1 MQTMANSAG
10 SAEREMNTYME
21 SLTYSTNAFKE
32 SWTEIGQTAI
42 DRGDIKTLVNMGTSA
57 LNVINEIIKKLGVVP
72 TLITAIVGVMSAKGS
87 SLINFLSFDKGTKQI
102 QIFGRSLND
111 LKNSADKSS
120 SGFSG
125 IWKNISNI
133 FNGTKNDIKALN
145 DFNNALKNGETRI
158 QAYNKYMSGTSN
170 YAKDLAKNVAKGEM
184 SIDDANKQMN
194 EISLSSKMASI
205 GVNMLNTAFN
215 MLVSMGVAAAINI
228 IIQGI
233 TKLANA
239 YKENIKKIQEYTDN
253 IKTLEGDISSLSNE
267 FSEVRGKIEELRNI
281 ESPTLFEQDELNRL
295 IEYNQELERQIQLKK
310 YQLEIEKQGADQS
323 AREAWNNMQWSWGAF
338 DKNNQWYEHIFNIAT
353 AGAYSFGSSTISN
366 LGNLFQGNFMSQQE
380 RLLKEYENTLS
391 NFDKIKSDS
400 DKYSASEFDKVS
412 KKYEDKIAK
421 HETELL
427 KRRSEWETQLLGLDP
442 TNPANS
448 EIIKQLQS
456 AINTFDNL
464 YAKSKGTISK
474 NFTDVFNKSEFAD
487 ITAELKDLA
496 KSGKL
501 TESTF
506 NNVKGIK
513 KFKEALAEVG
523 ITNVDEVIRAITVS
537 VIEQTSGINNGIPTV
552 NSLSDSYDKLAES
565 IKNVLDLQDKLTSA
579 FEKVKNGEVFSPS
592 EALDLLNQFPELY
605 NYISEVEGGF
615 TFTLD
620 GLRELYR
627 LQNQQLISQ
636 IEENNRSN
644 QEVINY
650 YNEQKNKI
658 DAMSNGNDGNSYGG
672 VRGFNQLESGVK
684 LDKYKENLEYLQ
696 DEANKAQDTIDKNAT
711 LLDILNNPLDEHAIT
726 MSQIASSY
734 DKAKSSVDGYN
745 KNIQTI
751 DKAIQSM
758 NNKTALSYDEML
770 ALVDI
775 SPQLVD
781 SIQER
786 TDGYYIEIS
795 ALEDLKEA
803 SYKTRESFIQDRIA
817 ETKKQIETTNELIT
831 SSRIIVNLARINSIY
846 DYANYLQSKETLK
859 NAPKELAEL
868 EDTLDKYEA
877 LLKGLYNNGSGSGS
891 KKTDPLQNELDYYNN
906 IIKAI
911 ETVTNKKIEA
921 VDKEIEALNAQKDAL
936 SDSNDERQREL
947 DLIEARNNLD
957 KAKKRTVFVFDKDK
971 GFVEVADQKAINEA
985 QQKYD
990 EQLNK
995 IETAKIDKQIEE
1007 LNQVKDSYTKY
1018 KETFTNMSSEIGN
1031 AIIIEQAK
1039 KALGLKSNDDLLN
1052 LSETDIQDL
1061 VNKMASA
1068 TLKKDYEDNKDN
1080 AQYTTVT
1087 LDDVLKNLGAS
1098 INAEDF
1104 RAIWKN
1110 MNNAQV
1116 DRAAFAAYSDSKI
1129 GSVNTY
1135 NSPVTITN
1143 TFNISGATD
1152 PQETARVVN
1161 SELNNFLTQFVNRQK
1176 Q

>member
-1 MQTMANSAG
+1 
-10 SAEREMNTYME
+10 MN
-21 SLTYSTNAFKE
+21 NASDE
-32 SWTEIGQTAI
+32 
-42 DRGDIKTLVNMGTSA
+42 
-57 LNVINEIIKKLGVVP
+57 
-72 TLITAIVGVMSAKGS
+72 AKG
-87 SLINFLSFDKGTKQI
+87 
-102 QIFGRSLND
+102 
-111 LKNSADKSS
+111 
-120 SGFSG
+120 
-125 IWKNISNI
+125 
-133 FNGTKNDIKALN
+133 
-145 DFNNALKNGETRI
+145 
-158 QAYNKYMSGTSN
+158 
-170 YAKDLAKNVAKGEM
+170 LAKNIAKGNITLKE
-184 SIDDANKQMN
+184 ATNKLKEN
-194 EISLSSKMASI
+194 STAAKLAAGAVK
-205 GVNMLNTAFN
+205 VLNTAFD
-215 MLVSMGVAAAINI
+215 MLTTMAISAAISA
-228 IIQGI
+228 IIQHI
-233 TKLANA
+233 SSLVNA
-239 YKENIKKIQEYTDN
+239 YKESIDKIEEYSN
-253 IKTLEGDISSLSNE
+253 NVKSLEGDIKSLNDELSDNAAKLRE
-267 FSEVRGKIEELRNI
+267 LEKIKN
-281 ESPTLFEQDELNRL
+281 PTLFQQDEIDRL
-295 IEYNQELERQIQLKK
+295 KEANKELKRQIQLKEYLLK
-310 YQLEIEKQGADQS
+310 IEIENSNKAAQ
-323 AREAWNNMQWSWGAF
+323 EAWDNTQIQWGAFDAF
-338 DKNNQWYEHIFNIAT
+338 DKNNKWYENVLNIAT
-353 AGAYSFGSSTISN
+353 LGGYSGLSSSISN
-366 LGNLFQGNFMSQQE
+366 LGNFFQGNLFSQQE

-400 DKYSASEFDKVS
+400 DKYSVSEFDKAS
-412 KKYEDKIAK
+412 KKYEEKIAK
-421 HETELL
+421 HESELL

-496 KSGKL
+496 KAGKL

-513 KFKEALAEVG
+513 NFKEALEAVG
-523 ITNVDEVIRAITVS
+523 ITDVNEIIRAITVS
-537 VIEQTSGINNGIPTV
+537 IIEQSSGINNNGVPSV
-552 NSLSDSYDKLAES
+552 NSLAISYDELSES
-565 IKNVLDLQDKLTSA
+565 IKNFLDLQDKLTSA

-684 LDKYKENLEYLQ
+684 LDKYLEYLQ

-795 ALEDLKEA
+795 ALDDLKEA

-911 ETVTNKKIEA
+911 EAVTNKKIEA

-936 SDSNDERQREL
+936 EDSNDERQREL

-971 GFVEVADQKAINEA
+971 GFVETADKKAIDEA

-990 EQLNK
+990 EVLNK
-995 IETAKIDKQIEE
+995 AETAKIDKQIEE
-1007 LNQVKDSYTKY
+1007 LNKVKDSYTKY
-1018 KETFTNMSSEIGN
+1018 KEGFTNMPTDISN
-1031 AIIIEQAK
+1031 TIIVEQVK

-1061 VNKMASA
+1061 VNKMAEV

-1080 AQYTTVT
+1080 AQYTKVT
-1087 LDDVLKNLGAS
+1087 LSDVLKNLGAS
-1098 INAEDF
+1098 VSAEDF
-1104 RAIWKN
+1104 RSILNN
-1110 MNNAQV
+1110 MNNVQG
-1116 DRAAFAAYSDSKI
+1116 DRAAFASYSNSKI
-1129 GSVNTY
+1129 GNVNTY